1 MYRQSNDI
9 TGSVYNNAHADDII
23 SRMKWGDR
31 GVGVGHLW
39 EPTMNFDS
47 RLPEINNRPGTPHWL
62 QRSLVD
68 KYDS

>member
-1 MYRQSNDI
+1 
-9 TGSVYNNAHADDII
+9 
-23 SRMKWGDR
+23 MKWGDR